1 MAVKIHGKEYATV
14 AERVTA
20 AHAAGGFSILA
31 TEVLALGADTG
42 RWYVRVQIQYGGK
55 RYIGMSELPR
65 NAKPGS
71 PEATAPLEVAE
82 TSALGRALAFA
93 GFGVDGSIASAD
105 ELRQVGVA

>member
-1 MAVKIHGKEYATV
+1 MSVQIKGKPYSTV
-14 AERVTA
+14 AERVVA

-31 TEVLALGADTG
+31 TDVLPLGSD
-42 RWYVRVQIQYGGK
+42 RFYVKVQIEYNRR
-55 RYIGMSELPR
+55 RYIGMSEVPR
-65 NAKPGS
+65 NGKPGS

-105 ELRQVGVA
+105 EMRRAV

>member
-1 MAVKIHGKEYATV
+1 MSVQIKGKPYSTV

-31 TEVLALGADTG
+31 TDVLALGDTG
-42 RWYVRVQIQYGGK
+42 RFYVRVQLQYNGK
-55 RYIGMSELPR
+55 RYIGLSEVPR
-65 NAKPGS
+65 SGKPGT

-82 TSALGRALAFA
+82 TSAVGRALAFA

-105 ELRQVGVA
+105 ELQRAG

>member
-1 MAVKIHGKEYATV
+1 MTVQIKGKPYSTV

-31 TEVLALGADTG
+31 TDVLALGAD
-42 RWYVRVQIQYGGK
+42 RWYVKVQIQYQGK
-55 RYIGMSELPR
+55 RYIGLSEVPR
-65 NAKPGS
+65 NGKPGS

-82 TSALGRALAFA
+82 TSAVGRALAFA

-105 ELRQVGVA
+105 ELQRAG